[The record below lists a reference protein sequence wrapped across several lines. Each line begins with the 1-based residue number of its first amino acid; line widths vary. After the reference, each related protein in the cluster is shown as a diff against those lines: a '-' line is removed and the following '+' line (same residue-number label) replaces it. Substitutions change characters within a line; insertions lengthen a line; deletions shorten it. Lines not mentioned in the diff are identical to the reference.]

1 MLLLSRLS
9 KKTNIGLF
17 LFAALFLFAGCKVYK
32 FVDVAIPQDIKT
44 IKINFIEN
52 KAPYINPQ
60 LSQRVTDRLRQK
72 VLSQTRLSQTNADN
86 ADWEINGEIRDY
98 SFSTSGISNQQTTN
112 SRITVSIHI
121 TVNDHKNGKTD
132 EYDVSRN
139 FEFDSKLSLQQA
151 EAALADNMIRD
162 LTDDMFNRIFSNW

>member
-1 MLLLSRLS
+1 MLSLPRLA
-9 KKTNIGLF
+9 KKTNTGL
-17 LFAALFLFAGCKVYK
+17 LLLLVVAIFAGCKVYK
-32 FVDVAIPQDIKT
+32 FVDVSIPTDIKT

-72 VLSQTRLSQTNADN
+72 ILSQTRLNQTNADN
-86 ADWEINGEIRDY
+86 ADWEVSGEIRDY

-121 TVNDHKNGKTD
+121 TVYDHKAGKPT

-151 EAALADNMIRD
+151 EAALAENMIRD
-162 LTDDMFNRIFSNW
+162 LTDDIFNRIFSNW